1 MITLTGLCRE
11 VNNWFIRSSYHSSFH
26 IESGAIDLSELITD
40 GSIQD
45 GQYFRIIGSVFN
57 DGVHQYKAVPGVD
70 DEILEDETF
79 TGIVAPMAIPK
90 DFLAM
95 FDDIN
100 AWLTAYGSELDKP
113 YQSESFG
120 GYSYSLKG
128 SLAGGSGEDSEPWK
142 AQFRSRLNKWR
153 KL

>member
-11 VNNWFIRSSYHSSFH
+11 VKNWFERSRYDGTFH
-26 IESGAIDLSELITD
+26 ISEGAIDLSELERDGAIT
-40 GSIQD
+40 S
-45 GQYFRIIGSVFN
+45 GQYYRIIGSVFN
-57 DGVHQYKAVPGVD
+57 DGVHKYGYED
-70 DEILEDETF
+70 DLDDETF

-90 DFLAM
+90 DFISLH
-95 FDDIN
+95 DEIN
-100 AWLTAYGSELDKP
+100 SWMDAYGSEIDKP

-128 SLAGGSGEDSEPWK
+128 SLSGGSGENSEPWK
-142 AQFRSRLNKWR
+142 AQFRSRLNRWR